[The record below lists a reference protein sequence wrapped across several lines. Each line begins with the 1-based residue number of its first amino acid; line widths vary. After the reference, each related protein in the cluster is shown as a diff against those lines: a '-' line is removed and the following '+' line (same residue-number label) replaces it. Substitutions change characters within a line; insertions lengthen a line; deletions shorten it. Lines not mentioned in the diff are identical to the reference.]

1 MACPQDKN
9 ELVLQVRQGENRG
22 FGFTIKQD
30 GTPFDL
36 TQWTINFMVKE
47 APYESLSP
55 IIAKEITTTSDS
67 ATVGQIYNPTG
78 GQFSVVITTEE
89 TLLPPYDYYLVIT
102 MGDGQQIV
110 NISGDGNEKAVF
122 RVCTQ

>member
-1 MACPQDKN
+1 MACPQDKD

-30 GTPFDL
+30 GVPFDL

-47 APYESLSP
+47 APYASLNP

-102 MGDGQQIV
+102 MGDGQQII

>member
-36 TQWTINFMVKE
+36 TQWAINFMVKE
-47 APYESLSP
+47 APYESLKP
-55 IIAKEITTTSDS
+55 IIAKEITATSDS

-102 MGDGQQIV
+102 MGDGQQVI